1 MRRPLAI
8 TTLTLAAAFFL
19 TVLGMRIP
27 ALDHNHGPKPRPRAV
42 VEEIKSQVED
52 QAQQLQA
59 QLDLHSSP
67 VTGCIVIPAKAHPL
81 LLLASCET
89 AAPGIDPVPSRAP
102 PSQLSTLS

>member
-8 TTLTLAAAFFL
+8 TTLTLVAAFFL
-19 TVLGMRIP
+19 AVLGMRIP

-52 QAQQLQA
+52 QGHELQA
-59 QLDLHSSP
+59 QVDLHCP
-67 VTGCIVIPAKAHPL
+67 PATRCITIPAKAHPL
-81 LLLASCET
+81 LLLAHCET

-102 PSQLSTLS
+102 PSQPSHLA